1 MPLSYWDGD
10 DDLSALTTEQLIEIA
25 SHMSDAEDIQFST
38 TITPFMEL
46 EVSTDN
52 KPLERVSATLN
63 IAEVD
68 GLHACIPVTA
78 EYGGLVETE
87 TGKAISISEISI
99 GVPLTDAFKEVVLN
113 IQDIVKLFR
122 LGPEAPWK
130 VTGHG
135 SFTD

>member
-1 MPLSYWDGD
+1 MTLSYWDD
-10 DDLSALTTEQLIEIA
+10 DIDLSALTIEQLIEIA

-52 KPLERVSATLN
+52 NPHESVSATLN

-87 TGKAISISEISI
+87 TGKAISISEIPI
-99 GVPLTDAFKEVVLN
+99 GVSLTGAFKEVVLSMH
-113 IQDIVKLFR
+113 DIVKLFR
-122 LGPEAPWK
+122 LGPETRWK

-135 SFTD
+135 SFTG